1 MQRLNEEQLQ
11 QFATTL
17 LTQARALLPE
27 WTQFN
32 DSDPGITLLELFAF
46 LTENLLY
53 RQNQIP
59 PRGVALAQR
68 LADAALALAGAGA
81 PQGACLPQR
90 VNYSAG
96 QLLTAEDFLQEQ
108 TYLRARLR
116 RRNRLLHGAGIVSGL
131 EVSVP
136 SGKDSQG
143 QSVAIQPGF
152 ALDPRGEELE
162 LCVPRLLPLPPRG
175 KLLFVQLLFA
185 ERPTSPVPVVQSA
198 AASDE
203 QQFSRVE
210 ETVRIVLAPEVH
222 ADAVSIARLAFTR
235 GYWRVDRTFKPPRVR
250 K

>member
-17 LTQARALLPE
+17 LTQAHALVPE

-32 DSDPGITLLELFAF
+32 DSDPGTTLLELFAF

-59 PRGVALAQR
+59 PRGVVPARR
-68 LADAALALAGAGA
+68 LADAAQALTGVSA
-81 PQGACLPQR
+81 PPGACLPQR
-90 VNYSAG
+90 VNYFTG

-108 TYLRARLR
+108 TYFRARLR
-116 RRNRLLHGAGIVSGL
+116 RRNQQFHGAGIVSGL
-131 EVSVP
+131 QVSLD
-136 SGKDSQG
+136 KDSQG
-143 QSVAIQPGF
+143 QKVEVQPGF

-162 LCVPRLLPLPPRG
+162 LCAPYLLPLPPRG
-175 KLLFVQLLFA
+175 KSLFVQLQFA
-185 ERPTSPVPVVQSA
+185 ERPTAPVPVLA
-198 AASDE
+198 TDAPGNE

-210 ETVRIVLAPEVH
+210 ETVTVLLAPQVQ
-222 ADAVSIARLAFTR
+222 ADAVSIARLAFSR
-235 GYWRVDRTFKPPRVR
+235 GSWRLDRGFKSPRAR

>member
-1 MQRLNEEQLQ
+1 MRPLNEEQLQ
-11 QFATTL
+11 QFATVL
-17 LTQARALLPE
+17 LTQARAIVPE

-59 PRGVALAQR
+59 SRGVALAPR
-68 LADAALALAGAGA
+68 LADAALALARANA
-81 PQGACLPQR
+81 PQVACLPQR
-90 VNYSAG
+90 VNYFAG

-108 TYLRARLR
+108 TYFRARLR
-116 RRNRLLHGAGIVSGL
+116 RRNHLLHGAGIVSGL
-131 EVSVP
+131 QVSVP
-136 SGKDSQG
+136 SDKDNQS

-162 LCVPRLLPLPPRG
+162 LCMPRLLPLPPRG
-175 KLLFVQLLFA
+175 KSLFVQLLFA
-185 ERPTSPVPVVQSA
+185 ERLTAPVPVSA
-198 AASDE
+198 SADASRE

-210 ETVRIVLAPEVH
+210 ETVTIVLAPEVQ
-222 ADAVSIARLAFTR
+222 AEAVLSARLVFTR
-235 GYWRVDRTFKPPRVR
+235 GRWGVDRNFKPPRVH

>member
-11 QFATTL
+11 EFATAL
-17 LTQARALLPE
+17 LTQARASVPE

-59 PRGVALAQR
+59 SRRIALAQR
-68 LADAALALAGAGA
+68 LADAALALTGASA
-81 PQGACLPQR
+81 PQGVCLPQR
-90 VNYSAG
+90 VNYFAG

-108 TYLRARLR
+108 TYFRARLR

-131 EVSVP
+131 QVSL
-136 SGKDSQG
+136 GKDSQG
-143 QSVAIQPGF
+143 QKVEVQPGF

-162 LCVPRLLPLPPRG
+162 LCMPRLLPLPVRG
-175 KLLFVQLLFA
+175 KSLLVQLLFA
-185 ERPTSPVPVVQSA
+185 ERPTAPVPLSA
-198 AASDE
+198 SGATGGE

-210 ETVRIVLAPEVH
+210 ETVTIVLAPQLQ
-222 ADAVSIARLAFTR
+222 ADVVSIARLVFGR
-235 GYWRVDRTFKPPRVR
+235 GFWRVDREFKPPRAR